1 MNLDIEI
8 NPLDYRVEK
17 FVSSK
22 ISLKPPECY
31 GELSEKQIDLIYEET
46 MKKFPSELTNNF
58 SKKIILSIRANLVR
72 AHMVKKDYSLKSN
85 LSRIFKDY
93 SEHKDIIELSGK
105 YDGSPLNILR
115 LIFKKKYKD
124 KITLLIKKPYLMD
137 SWDSSQLLKAVDY
150 DIYAVIN
157 QDEILKKSME
167 FENKI
172 QTILNNYN
180 IKYKTQEDLAK
191 EQKKS
196 KGRATITPDF
206 LLKEKI
212 LINGVEI
219 KWIDAKNYF
228 GTNTNYLK
236 KNIKK
241 QMKKY
246 IDKWGQGAIIFN
258 LGFSSKLEL
267 PDILFIDYESFKK

>member
-1 MNLDIEI
+1 MNLNIEI

-31 GELSEKQIDLIYEET
+31 YELTEKQIDLIYDET
-46 MKKFPSELTNNF
+46 MKKFPNNMTYNF

-72 AHMVKKDYSLKSN
+72 DHMIKKNYYLKLNSSKIFSDYNKY
-85 LSRIFKDY
+85 I
-93 SEHKDIIELSGK
+93 DILELSKK

-124 KITLLIKKPYLMD
+124 KINLLIKKPYLMNSRD
-137 SWDSSQLLKAVDY
+137 SDELSKAIKY

-172 QTILNNYN
+172 KTILDKYN
-180 IKYKTQEDLAK
+180 IEYKTQEELAM
-191 EQKKS
+191 EQQKN
-196 KGRATITPDF
+196 KGKITITPDF
-206 LLKEKI
+206 LLKDKI
-212 LINGVEI
+212 SINNIEI

-228 GTNTNYLK
+228 GTNTSYLK

-241 QMKKY
+241 QMTKY
-246 IDKWGQGAIIFN
+246 IDKWGKGAIIFN
-258 LGFSSKLEL
+258 LGFSSKLEIS
-267 PDILFIDYESFKK
+267 DILFIDYESIAK